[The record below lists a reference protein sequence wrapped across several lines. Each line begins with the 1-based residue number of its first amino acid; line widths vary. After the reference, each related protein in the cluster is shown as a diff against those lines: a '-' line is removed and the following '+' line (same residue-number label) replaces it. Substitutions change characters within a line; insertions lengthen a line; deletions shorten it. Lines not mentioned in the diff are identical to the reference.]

1 MPLPALIGVDEF
13 QPAIPRRVDL
23 HQSPPP
29 LHRPASEC
37 DKVVLPVEK
46 FTANGEQSLNRLS
59 QPRGQP
65 HALLSRDLVLRNSC
79 TVYDIGDRFLNAY
92 LDTYSEGGGCY
103 SVRSLHCRSYAI
115 FECKRVGVEEGMR
128 KGPQTIEKAKQGAYV
143 ARTVSALQKVRRS
156 GGAMGGF
163 IEKSDGTHRFG
174 DYYKLMAEII
184 ASSD

>member
-1 MPLPALIGVDEF
+1 
-13 QPAIPRRVDL
+13 
-23 HQSPPP
+23 
-29 LHRPASEC
+29 
-37 DKVVLPVEK
+37 
-46 FTANGEQSLNRLS
+46 
-59 QPRGQP
+59 
-65 HALLSRDLVLRNSC
+65 
-79 TVYDIGDRFLNAY
+79 
-92 LDTYSEGGGCY
+92 
-103 SVRSLHCRSYAI
+103 
-115 FECKRVGVEEGMR
+115 MR